1 MEIGEVRDPQPVEL
15 LRKSPDP
22 NRRDFEPNPA
32 GLEPPPRRRRG
43 SGGDQAEQ
51 RRWYQAS
58 SFSSTGV
65 TGTT

>member
-22 NRRDFEPNPA
+22 NWLDVEPDPA
-32 GLEPPPRRRRG
+32 GLEPPPRGSRG
-43 SGGDQAEQ
+43 SGAEERK
-51 RRWYQAS
+51 RRDRNQAS